1 MRALPRTFETLTL
14 HLVWSV
20 WLFFGA
26 PAAASPAAASN
37 HANSPASAGRVAWAA
52 LSAPQK
58 QALQPLQKD
67 WSSLSPDRQQK
78 WLEVAARMP
87 IMTDEERERVRERMA
102 EWARMTPAQRGQA
115 RLQFQEARQWTS
127 EDRQA
132 RWEAYLALSDD
143 ERTALAGQAKRSGEA
158 ASQPGGRLSAASMG
172 QTKKNTVA
180 APTHQ
185 LASPK
190 TVGPTVVQIRPG
202 ATTQLVSK
210 TNSPPAHHQ
219 PGLPKIAATGNFVD
233 PLTLLPKRGPQAAA
247 MAASADEQATIP

>member
-1 MRALPRTFETLTL
+1 
-14 HLVWSV
+14 
-20 WLFFGA
+20 
-26 PAAASPAAASN
+26 
-37 HANSPASAGRVAWAA
+37 
-52 LSAPQK
+52 
-58 QALQPLQKD
+58 
-67 WSSLSPDRQQK
+67 
-78 WLEVAARMP
+78 MP

-158 ASQPGGRLSAASMG
+158 ASQPSSRMTAAPMG
-172 QTKKNTVA
+172 QTKKNTVT

-185 LASPK
+185 LATPK

-202 ATTQLVSK
+202 ATTQLVSR

-247 MAASADEQATIP
+247 MAASADEQTTIP

>member
-1 MRALPRTFETLTL
+1 MVP
-14 HLVWSV
+14 HSV
-20 WLFFGA
+20 A
-26 PAAASPAAASN
+26 
-37 HANSPASAGRVAWAA
+37 PASAGRVAWAS
-52 LSAPQK
+52 LSAQQK
-58 QALQPLQKD
+58 HALQPLQRD
-67 WSSLSPDRQQK
+67 WSSLTPDRQQK

-87 IMTDEERERVRERMA
+87 IMTNDERDRVRERMA

-158 ASQPGGRLSAASMG
+158 ASQSGSRANPAPMG
-172 QTKKNTVA
+172 QTKKNTVTS
-180 APTHQ
+180 PPHQ
-185 LASPK
+185 LATPK

-202 ATTQLVSK
+202 ATTQLVSR

-247 MAASADEQATIP
+247 MAASADEQAILP